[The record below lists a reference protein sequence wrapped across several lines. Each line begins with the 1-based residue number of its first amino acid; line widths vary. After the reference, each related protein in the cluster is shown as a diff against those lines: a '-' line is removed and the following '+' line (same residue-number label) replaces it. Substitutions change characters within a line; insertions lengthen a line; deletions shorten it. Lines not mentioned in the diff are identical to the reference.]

1 MLGAHDYAPVLIV
14 GAFESAGLKR
24 EGDYAEKFDALQDY
38 TGSFAMTR
46 ALAYLGGFST
56 EGYRR

>member
-1 MLGAHDYAPVLIV
+1 VLIV